1 MYSLGDPSI
10 PQLVCG
16 LPAFSRGCEMTTA
29 SVPARVLSILILPFA
44 LSTLPAK
51 SQENESVGTTRSESG
66 QLERGY
72 REAIAAME
80 SRDGAYAEGLSESL
94 LSLARSL
101 QSQGR
106 HDEAIDVFRRG
117 THLSR
122 VNEGLYCEQQ
132 IPLVQGEIGSH
143 VAKGNYALADE
154 RQRYLARVQVRS
166 LESGKSLTTAFM
178 QQAKWQFQAYRL
190 GLEELGHTRL
200 MNMWEYYGRAR
211 EDVIAREGDTS
222 PNLLPPLYG
231 MLQAQ
236 YLISGYKWVEPPQSF
251 GDGVRLDPEVIRF
264 KSYRAKSYQQ
274 GSAVIADIYDIEQ
287 EHFAQDK
294 MTLAQTLVMLGDWRL
309 WNGDT
314 EAAWQAYEEAETELA
329 GQDDAQLQ
337 TKQLFGEPVPLPDFA
352 ALSPLPSSVD
362 PDDANIM
369 VAFAVN
375 ERGKVEDLE
384 RLDEDDEY
392 NSQARR
398 LMRTLRHTKFRPR
411 FEAGEPIETEKL
423 VKAFSIQ

>member
-1 MYSLGDPSI
+1 
-10 PQLVCG
+10 
-16 LPAFSRGCEMTTA
+16 MTTTSRPA
-29 SVPARVLSILILPFA
+29 SVLFTLLLLFA
-44 LSTLPAK
+44 LGSLSAQG
-51 SQENESVGTTRSESG
+51 QEKGTTGATGG
-66 QLERGY
+66 QLEQAY
-72 REAIAAME
+72 RKAIATME
-80 SRDGAYAEGLSESL
+80 SSDGAYAEGLSESL
-94 LSLARSL
+94 LSLARTL

-106 HDEAIDVFRRG
+106 HDEAIDVFKRG
-117 THLSR
+117 THLTR
-122 VNEGLYCEQQ
+122 VNDGLYCEQQ

-166 LESGKSLTTAFM
+166 LGSSKSLTTAFM
-178 QQAKWQFQAYRL
+178 QQAKWQFQAYQL
-190 GLEELGHTRL
+190 GLDQLGYTRL
-200 MNMWEYYGRAR
+200 INMWEYYGRAR

-236 YLISGYKWVEPPQSF
+236 YLISGYKWVEPAQSF
-251 GDGVRLDPEVIRF
+251 AEGVRLDPEMVRF

-274 GSAVIADIYDIEQ
+274 GSTVIADIYDIEQ

-294 MTLAQTLVMLGDWRL
+294 LTLAQTLVMLGDWHL

-314 EAAWQAYEEAETELA
+314 EAAWQAYGKAETELA
-329 GQDDAQLQ
+329 GQDDAQSHAE
-337 TKQLFGEPVPLPDFA
+337 QLFGEPVPLPDFA
-352 ALSPLPSSVD
+352 ALRSLPSSVD
-362 PDDANIM
+362 PDEANIM
-369 VAFAVN
+369 VAFGVN
-375 ERGKVEDLE
+375 ERGRVEDLE

-392 NSQARR
+392 DSQARR